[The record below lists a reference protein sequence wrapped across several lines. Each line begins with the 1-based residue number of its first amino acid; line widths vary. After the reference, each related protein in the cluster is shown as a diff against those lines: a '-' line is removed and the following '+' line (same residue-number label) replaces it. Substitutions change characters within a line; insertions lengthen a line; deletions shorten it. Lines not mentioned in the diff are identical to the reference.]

1 MFKTLKA
8 ASGHNGRVLNNFLS
22 LSVVQF
28 ANYLAPLITLP
39 YLFRVLGPSR
49 YGLIELARAVSV
61 YFLMLTDYGF
71 SLSATREISV
81 HREDPQ
87 RVSEVFSAVLLL
99 KFSLTLLSFLMLSL
113 IVFGVPHLSPDWR
126 VYYLAFGHVVGM
138 WLLPI
143 WLFQGFER
151 MKPIAVL
158 NLAAKLL
165 VIVCIFV
172 FIRES
177 DDYLYVPLL
186 QSAGAVV
193 IGLAGLV
200 LALRAFPVRL
210 YVPSL
215 DVLTRELRNG
225 WHLFIAKMATSLYT
239 TSNIVILGL
248 FTDSSFV
255 AYYAA
260 PDKIVRAVQ
269 GLQIP
274 LSQAIFPHIG
284 RLALQSRQA
293 AMSFALKVARIV
305 SVVTLLMSAGLFI
318 GAPVIARV
326 VLGEESGA
334 GVPVIRILALLPF
347 IVSLSNI
354 FGVQIMVNL
363 GLQKV
368 LTRILIAAGVL
379 NIIIALLLVIP
390 MRHIGMAVAAL
401 VTETL
406 VTVAMFVALRRSGL
420 DLFKAGVDARSLSSD
435 GVDDSPRQGAGQSH
449 TGPQAESGD

>member
-1 MFKTLKA
+1 MVKTIKA
-8 ASGHNGRVLNNFLS
+8 ASGHNRRVLDNFLS

-71 SLSATREISV
+71 SLSATREVSV

-87 RVSEVFSAVLLL
+87 RISEVFSAVLLL
-99 KFSLTLLSFLMLSL
+99 KFLLTLLSFLILSL
-113 IVFGVPHLSPDWR
+113 IVFAVGNLRADWR

-151 MKPIAVL
+151 MKPIAAL

-165 VIVCIFV
+165 VIVCIFL

-193 IGLAGLV
+193 IGLAGLF
-200 LALRAFPVRL
+200 LALRTFPVRL
-210 YVPSL
+210 HVPSL
-215 DVLTRELRNG
+215 AVLKRELSNG

-284 RLALQSRQA
+284 RLASQSKQA
-293 AMSFALKVARIV
+293 AMSFILKVAKIV
-305 SVVTLLMSAGLFI
+305 SVVTLLMSVGLFV
-318 GAPVIARV
+318 GAPAIARV
-326 VLGEESGA
+326 VLGEQSGA
-334 GVPVIRILALLPF
+334 GVPVIRILSPLPF
-347 IVSLSNI
+347 IISLSNI
-354 FGVQIMVNL
+354 FGVQIMVNF
-363 GLQKV
+363 GLQKT
-368 LTRILIAAGVL
+368 LTKILIVAGVL
-379 NIIIALLLVIP
+379 NLLIALLLVTP
-390 MRHIGMAVAAL
+390 MRHIGVAVAAL
-401 VTETL
+401 VTETF
-406 VTVAMFVALRRSGL
+406 VTAATFVALWRSGL
-420 DLFKAGVDARSLSSD
+420 NVFKPATASRPLRETNGSCTR
-435 GVDDSPRQGAGQSH
+435 
-449 TGPQAESGD
+449 PQAED

>member
-1 MFKTLKA
+1 MFKTIKA
-8 ASGHNGRVLNNFLS
+8 ASGHNRRVLNNFLS

-87 RVSEVFSAVLLL
+87 RISEVFSAVLLL
-99 KFSLTLLSFLMLSL
+99 KFLLMLLSFLMLSL
-113 IVFGVPHLSPDWR
+113 IVFAIPNLRADWR

-138 WLLPI
+138 WLFPI

-151 MKPIAVL
+151 MKHIAAL
-158 NLAAKLL
+158 NLTAKLL
-165 VIVCIFV
+165 FIVSIFF

-186 QSAGAVV
+186 QSAGVIV
-193 IGLAGLV
+193 IGLAGLF
-200 LALRAFPVRL
+200 LALRTFPVRL
-210 YVPSL
+210 HVPSL
-215 DVLTRELRNG
+215 DVLKRELSNG
-225 WHLFIAKMATSLYT
+225 RHLFIAKMATSLYT

-284 RLALQSRQA
+284 RLASQSKQA
-293 AMSFALKVARIV
+293 AMSFLLKVAKIV
-305 SVVTLLMSAGLFI
+305 SVVTLLMSVGLFI
-318 GAPVIARV
+318 GAPAIARV
-326 VLGEESGA
+326 VLGEQSGA
-334 GVPVIRILALLPF
+334 GVPVIRILSPLPF
-347 IVSLSNI
+347 IISLSNI
-354 FGVQIMVNL
+354 FGVQIMVNF
-363 GLQKV
+363 GLQKT
-368 LTRILIAAGVL
+368 LTKILIAAGVL
-379 NIIIALLLVIP
+379 NLLIALLLVIP
-390 MRHIGMAVAAL
+390 MRHIGVAVAAL
-401 VTETL
+401 VTETF
-406 VTVAMFVALRRSGL
+406 VTAAMFVALRRRGL
-420 DLFKAGVDARSLSSD
+420 DLFKAGADPKALKD
-435 GVDDSPRQGAGQSH
+435 DEADDSPLQETDGARTRS
-449 TGPQAESGD
+449 